1 MDNKDNKVLVVVDYQ
16 NDFVD
21 GALATPGAD
30 KLDSFI
36 LGRVKK
42 AIQEDYSNIIFTID
56 SHDAEEYFDTL
67 EGQRLPILHC
77 TTRTEGEHCISV
89 GRGARLFGKTGR
101 FIKELAKS
109 TSDKAKNAATRAGKS
124 FEDEVK
130 NWNFSVMDTA
140 FLYDSELQV
149 LRNNKTPNIRI
160 APKET
165 FGCLDLS
172 DYFQAQPDIIEVC
185 GLDMSICVAS
195 NIVLLRAMFPDA
207 EIKLLVNGCG
217 GVNEK
222 ANQGMLNWIESIQ
235 VDLDYSKE

>member
-1 MDNKDNKVLVVVDYQ
+1 MANKVLVVVDYQ

-21 GALATPGAD
+21 GTLATPGAD
-30 KLDSFI
+30 KLDRFI

-67 EGQRLPILHC
+67 EGKRLPILHC
-77 TTRTEGEHCISV
+77 TVHYEGEQCV
-89 GRGARLFGKTGR
+89 ADGKGAAIYGKTGE
-101 FIKELAKS
+101 FIQNLAKS
-109 TSDKAKNAATRAGKS
+109 TSSQARKRAIPDGRD
-124 FEDEVK
+124 FLIEVDR
-130 NWNFSVMDTA
+130 WNFDAMDNA
-140 FLYDSELQV
+140 FALDTTMQV
-149 LRNNKTPNIRI
+149 EEQGVTPNIRI
-160 APKET
+160 IPKET
-165 FGCLDLS
+165 FGCLALDC
-172 DYFQAQPDIIEVC
+172 YFQAEPDIIEVC

-195 NIVLLRAMFPDA
+195 NITLLRAMYPNA

>member
-1 MDNKDNKVLVVVDYQ
+1 MANKVLVVVDYQ

-56 SHDAEEYFDTL
+56 SHDAEEYFNTL
-67 EGQRLPILHC
+67 EGKRLPILHC
-77 TTRTEGEHCISV
+77 TVHYEGEQGV
-89 GRGARLFGKTGR
+89 ADGKGAAIYGKTGE
-101 FIKELAKS
+101 FIQNLAKS
-109 TSDKAKNAATRAGKS
+109 TSSQARKRAIPDGRD
-124 FEDEVK
+124 FFIEVDR
-130 NWNFSVMDTA
+130 WNFDAMDNA
-140 FLYDSELQV
+140 FALDTTMQV
-149 LRNNKTPNIRI
+149 EEQGVTPNIRI
-160 APKET
+160 IPKET

-195 NIVLLRAMFPDA
+195 NIALLRAMFPDA